1 MAFFVILKEIHVKR
15 GNIMEKKLIVDALN
29 RDWKAFFQS
38 KRLDWITAD
47 FNAILLDYLE
57 NLSFLNVDIQ
67 EEQKGLSESPF
78 SIYLLEVELSSVLRG
93 HPHTFSMMT
102 VDKDT
107 DELEFW
113 KHDGW
118 ISVNGSYDG
127 SGQIEGVSLH
137 EPLSLSFIEGKR
149 LEQIFIDF
157 GLREKIENP
166 LYQWFRQSERDKE
179 QALLDALNQPLVVQH
194 VKVENG
200 EVVLT
205 FSDGT
210 VFSGIQG
217 IYQNNESL
225 L

>member
-1 MAFFVILKEIHVKR
+1 
-15 GNIMEKKLIVDALN
+15 MEKEMILEMLN
-29 RDWKAFFQS
+29 REWKTFFHS
-38 KRLDWITAD
+38 KRLEWITAD
-47 FNAILLDYLE
+47 FNSIVFDYLE
-57 NLSFLNVDIQ
+57 NLSFSNVGIQ

-118 ISVNGSYDG
+118 ISVNSSYDG
-127 SGQIEGVSLH
+127 SRHIEGSNLY

-166 LYQWFRQSERDKE
+166 LYRWFRQSERDKE
-179 QALLDALNQPLVVQH
+179 QALLDALSQPLVVQN

-200 EVVLT
+200 EVVLS

-210 VFSGIQG
+210 VFTGIQG
-217 IYQNNESL
+217 IYQNNKSL